1 MVTYKNKKHVILV
14 PLIFLIILFF
24 IVFLQNESNYK
35 IKTLNLDIQGQ
46 NAFIYKVND
55 ERITILFYDYNV
67 NDFNNIALYNVNT
80 EDYITIKINFDENV
94 SDAI

>member
-14 PLIFLIILFF
+14 TLIFLIILFF

-46 NAFIYKVND
+46 KAFI
-55 ERITILFYDYNV
+55 
-67 NDFNNIALYNVNT
+67 
-80 EDYITIKINFDENV
+80 
-94 SDAI
+94 